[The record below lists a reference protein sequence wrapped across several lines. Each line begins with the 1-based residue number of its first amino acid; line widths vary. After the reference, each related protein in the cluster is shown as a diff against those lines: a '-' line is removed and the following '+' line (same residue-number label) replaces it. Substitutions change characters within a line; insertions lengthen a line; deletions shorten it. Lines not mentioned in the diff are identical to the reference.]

1 MPKSWYDLHSI
12 KIDYE
17 NDSEEEIKRK
27 ELYKKICAHKKPFF
41 FAWNYTSLKVEHD
54 KYMRNVERQSM
65 AMFKMQFKDLIRK
78 EDKTEDEQGFIKWA
92 QDKLSLDMSPS
103 IMNRICWAVEDEMD
117 SLKVADS
124 DKFDCNII
132 KSGYNYS
139 KERFHDIEKEYKE
152 YKSQIS
158 KFAKE
163 LKSGRY
169 IDCDGMDDNW
179 SIYLAQL
186 EKQFVETCTTICTNE
201 YELCDIFIDL
211 CYKNRNSKAV
221 VWLVCG
227 DTIIKNLLKK
237 NNNNMYFPKKVISDE
252 EFWCKGKK
260 FVMQKVKIGGDIE

>member
-27 ELYKKICAHKKPFF
+27 ELYKRTCAHKKPFF

-152 YKSQIS
+152 YKSKIAD
-158 KFAKE
+158 FAKKM
-163 LKSGRY
+163 KSGKY
-169 IDCDGMDDNW
+169 PEYDTVDDWNE
-179 SIYLAQL
+179 YLYQYERQFE
-186 EKQFVETCTTICTNE
+186 EKCVAICPNQ

-211 CYKNRNSKAV
+211 CYKNRNAKDI
-221 VWLVCG
+221 VWIICG
-227 DTIIKNLLKK
+227 ETIIENLLRK
-237 NNNNMYFPKKVISDE
+237 NNNNMYFPSKVNYDE

-260 FVMQKVKIGGDIE
+260 FVMKKVKIGGEYE